1 MAQQFVTGTVGLKL
15 WKGTLN
21 VTSAQVAVLF
31 VSRRSGQLHD
41 GPLQSQGR
49 GGIYQS
55 LCAACDGAAE
65 SESRRRQELVAN
77 FDLTMTDS
85 PKTERK
91 DDRLWGGRFE
101 REPDKAFDAFQRSF
115 SFDRRLLPYE
125 LAVDR
130 AWARALQ
137 KVGILTEVEVHDTIK
152 ALEAIASE
160 LDGDPSFLDGSTAED
175 VHHFVESALVHELG
189 ALGWKLHTGRSR
201 NELVATDFRLFVM
214 DAAASLQRQIAEF
227 LAAILE
233 QAKANFG
240 LPMAGMTHMQH
251 AQPILLSH
259 FLLAHAEAFS
269 RDVTRL
275 QHAAESADACPM
287 GSGALAGN
295 SFGID
300 REGIARDLGFSRIT
314 ANSLDAV
321 SDRDFALD
329 YLFALSGIATHL
341 SRLAEDFMI
350 FASQEF
356 AYVILPDEYATGS
369 SLMPQ
374 KKNPD
379 SWELIRGKTGRIHG
393 ALLGL
398 LTTMKGLP
406 TSYQRDL
413 QEDKEALFAAHDQIA
428 AMLAIATGA
437 LATTKFNED
446 RLRAA
451 ASNPVLFATEGADYL
466 VHRGL
471 PFRQAH
477 DIIGKVLR
485 EAERQNKPWTQLS
498 LEDVQKISPL
508 FEKDFLSGLTV
519 EKAIATK
526 SVPGGTAADSVK
538 LAIAALQ
545 ERINMLHS
553 SLQSKLQMKSD
564 SEAKLRKRS

>member
-1 MAQQFVTGTVGLKL
+1 M
-15 WKGTLN
+15 
-21 VTSAQVAVLF
+21 S
-31 VSRRSGQLHD
+31 
-41 GPLQSQGR
+41 
-49 GGIYQS
+49 
-55 LCAACDGAAE
+55 
-65 SESRRRQELVAN
+65 
-77 FDLTMTDS
+77 MTDQ
-85 PKTERK
+85 PTTERK

-101 REPDKAFDAFQRSF
+101 REPDKQFDTFQRSF

-125 LAVDR
+125 LVVDR
-130 AWARALQ
+130 AWAKALQ
-137 KVGILTEVEVHDTIK
+137 TVGILTEVEVRDTLN
-152 ALEAIASE
+152 ALQSISDE
-160 LDGDPSFLDGSTAED
+160 LTADPTFPQDSTAED

-214 DAAASLQRQIAEF
+214 DAAASLQRQLAEF
-227 LAAILE
+227 LGAILE
-233 QAKANFG
+233 QAKTNFG
-240 LPMAGMTHMQH
+240 VPMAGMTHMQH

-275 QHAAESADACPM
+275 QHASESADACPM

-295 SFGID
+295 SFNID
-300 REGIARDLGFSRIT
+300 RHAIARDLGFSRIT

-329 YLFALSGIATHL
+329 YLFALAGIATHL
-341 SRLAEDFMI
+341 SRLAEDFVI

-356 AYVILPDEYATGS
+356 GYVILPDEYSTGS

-379 SWELIRGKTGRIHG
+379 AWELIRGKTGRITG

-398 LTTMKGLP
+398 LTTLKGLP

-413 QEDKEALFAAHDQIA
+413 QEDKEALFAAHDQVA
-428 AMLAIATGA
+428 ATLAISTGA
-437 LATTKFNED
+437 VAATKFNTD

-451 ASNPVLFATEGADYL
+451 ASNPVLFATDGADYL
-466 VHRGL
+466 VHKGL

-477 DIIGKVLR
+477 DLIGKVLR
-485 EAERQNKPWTQLS
+485 EAERQGKPWTQLS

-508 FEKDFLSGLTV
+508 FEQDFLAAPSV
-519 EKAIATK
+519 ESSIATK
-526 SVPGGTAADSVK
+526 AVPGGTAPEQVRS
-538 LAIAALQ
+538 AIAELQ
-545 ERINMLHS
+545 NRVTELN
-553 SLQSKLQMKSD
+553 
-564 SEAKLRKRS
+564 AKLNSKTGEKP